1 VLGRVVWHLRARVGT
16 RGPVCTGVIAVML
29 AAMKAPITT
38 TAAVLWELGGKW
50 EVEEVELDPPGPGEV
65 LVELTASGLCH
76 SDEHLVTGDLPVAY
90 PMIGGHEGAGR
101 VVEVGPGVTEV
112 EVGDPVV
119 MTFLPSCGRCSYCV
133 RGATALCDDGAGATL
148 GPQLDGTYRFHA
160 RGQDVGQMCLLGTFA
175 KHTVVPVKSVVKI
188 DEGFPLHLAALVGC
202 GVTTG
207 FGSAVRTAELRAGDT
222 AVVVGVGGIG
232 ANAVQGARI
241 AGCRYVVAVDPVEF
255 KREKARELGATHVAA
270 SMDEAWNTVSSITRG
285 QLADAAI
292 LTTGVAEG
300 AHLQPALQ
308 LVGKRGRV
316 VVTAL
321 GHPGEDTVSMSLLEL
336 TLYEKQ
342 VRGALFGSSNGQH
355 DVPRLLEMY
364 NLGQL
369 KLEELI
375 TREYSLEEIN
385 TGYQDMREGRN
396 IRGLIRY

>member
-1 VLGRVVWHLRARVGT
+1 
-16 RGPVCTGVIAVML
+16 MQ
-29 AAMKAPITT
+29 T

-50 EVEEVELDPPGPGEV
+50 EIEEVELDPPNAGEV

-76 SDEHLVTGDLPVAY
+76 SDEHLVTGDIPIGF

-112 EVGDPVV
+112 GVGDPVV

-133 RGATALCDDGAGATL
+133 RGYTSLCNDGAGATL

-160 RGQDVGQMCLLGTFA
+160 RGEDVGQMCLLGTFA
-175 KHTVVPVKSVVKI
+175 KHTVVPVKSVVQI

-207 FGSAVRTAELRAGDT
+207 FGSAVRTADLRAGDT
-222 AVVVGVGGIG
+222 AVVIGIGGVG
-232 ANAVQGARI
+232 ANAVQGAKV
-241 AGCRYVVAVDPVEF
+241 AGCRYVVAVDPFEF
-255 KREKARELGATHVAA
+255 KREKALELGATHVAA
-270 SMDEAWNTVSSITRG
+270 SMDEAWDLVSGLTRG

-292 LTTGVAEG
+292 LTPGVVEG
-300 AHLQPALQ
+300 EHLQPALQ

-321 GHPGEDTVSMSLLEL
+321 GHPDQDTAALSLMDL

-364 NLGQL
+364 NLGLL
-369 KLEELI
+369 KLDELI

-385 TGYQDMREGRN
+385 VGYQDMREGRN

>member
-101 VVEVGPGVTEV
+101 VVEAGPGVTEV

-160 RGQDVGQMCLLGTFA
+160 RGQDLGQMCLLGTFA

-255 KREKARELGATHVAA
+255 KREKALELGATHVAA

>member
-1 VLGRVVWHLRARVGT
+1 
-16 RGPVCTGVIAVML
+16 
-29 AAMKAPITT
+29 MKT

-76 SDEHLVTGDLPVAY
+76 SDEHLVTGDIPISF

-101 VVEVGPGVTEV
+101 VLEIGPGVTDV

-119 MTFLPSCGRCSYCV
+119 MTFLPSCGRCNNCV
-133 RGATALCDDGAGATL
+133 RGWTSLCDDGAGATL

-160 RGQDVGQMCLLGTFA
+160 RGEDVGQMCLLGTFA

-207 FGSAVRTAELRAGDT
+207 FGSAVRTADLRAGDT
-222 AVVVGVGGIG
+222 AVVIGIGGIG
-232 ANAVQGARI
+232 ANAVQGAKL
-241 AGCRYVVAVDPVEF
+241 AGCRYVVAVDPLEF
-255 KREKARELGATHVAA
+255 KRAKALELGATHVAA
-270 SMDEAWNTVSSITRG
+270 SMDDAWNVVSELTRG
-285 QLADAAI
+285 QMAEAAI
-292 LTTGVAEG
+292 LTPGVIEG
-300 AHLQPALQ
+300 EHLQPALQ

-321 GHPGEDTVSMSLLEL
+321 GHPDQDQAALSLMEL

-342 VRGALFGSSNGQH
+342 IRGALFGSSNGQF
-355 DVPRLLEMY
+355 DVPRLLELY
-364 NLGQL
+364 NLGLL
-369 KLEELI
+369 KLDELI
-375 TREYSLEEIN
+375 TREYALEEIN
-385 TGYQDMREGRN
+385 QGYEDMREGRN

>member
-1 VLGRVVWHLRARVGT
+1 MRT
-16 RGPVCTGVIAVML
+16 Q
-29 AAMKAPITT
+29 AAMFFEHGQSWQVRDI
-38 TAAVLWELGGKW
+38 
-50 EVEEVELDPPGPGEV
+50 ELDDPRQGEV
-65 LVELTASGLCH
+65 LVRLVAVGLCH
-76 SDEHLVTGDLPVAY
+76 SDEHTRLGDLRVRHF

-101 VVEVGPGVTEV
+101 VVEVGPGVHEV
-112 EVGDPVV
+112 AVGDPVV
-119 MTFLPSCGRCSYCV
+119 MTFLPSCGRCTYCV
-133 RGATALCDDGAGATL
+133 RGYTALCDDGAGATL

-160 RGQDVGQMCLLGTFA
+160 RGEDVGQMCLLGTFA

-222 AVVVGVGGIG
+222 AVVIGVGGIG
-232 ANAVQGARI
+232 ANAVQGAKV

-255 KREKARELGATHVAA
+255 KREKALELGATHVAA
-270 SMDEAWNTVSSITRG
+270 TMDEAWNLVSGLTRG

-300 AHLQPALQ
+300 SYLQPALQ
-308 LVGKRGRV
+308 LVGKKGRV

-321 GHPGEDTVSMSLLEL
+321 GHPDEETASLSLLEL

-342 VRGALFGSSNGQH
+342 IRGALFGSSNGQH
-355 DVPRLLEMY
+355 DVPRLLEMH
-364 NLGQL
+364 NLGLL

>member
-1 VLGRVVWHLRARVGT
+1 
-16 RGPVCTGVIAVML
+16 
-29 AAMKAPITT
+29 MKT

-50 EVEEVELDPPGPGEV
+50 EVEEVELDGPRAGEV
-65 LVELTASGLCH
+65 LVELAASGLCH

-90 PMIGGHEGAGR
+90 PMVGGHEGAGR
-101 VVEVGPGVTEV
+101 IVEVGPGVTEV

-119 MTFLPSCGRCSYCV
+119 MTFLPSCGRCSWCV
-133 RGATALCDDGAGATL
+133 RGFTALCDDGAGATL

-175 KHTVVPVKSVVKI
+175 RHTVVPVKSVVKI

-207 FGSAVRTAELRAGDT
+207 FGSAVRSADLRAGDT
-222 AVVVGVGGIG
+222 AVVIGVGGIG

-241 AGCRYVVAVDPVEF
+241 AGCRYVVAVDPVGF
-255 KREKARELGATHVAA
+255 KREKALELGATHVAA

-300 AHLQPALQ
+300 DQLQPALQ

-355 DVPRLLEMY
+355 DVPRLLEMH
-364 NLGQL
+364 NLGRL
-369 KLEELI
+369 KLAELI
-375 TREYSLEEIN
+375 TREYRLEEIN

-396 IRGLIRY
+396 IRGLIRF

>member
-1 VLGRVVWHLRARVGT
+1 
-16 RGPVCTGVIAVML
+16 
-29 AAMKAPITT
+29 MKT
-38 TAAVLWELGGKW
+38 TAAVLWEMGGKW
-50 EVEEVELDPPGPGEV
+50 EVEEVELDGPAAGEV
-65 LVELTASGLCH
+65 LVELAASGLCH

-90 PMIGGHEGAGR
+90 PMVGGHEGAGR
-101 VVEVGPGVTEV
+101 VIEIGAGVTDV
-112 EVGDPVV
+112 AVGDPVV
-119 MTFLPSCGRCSYCV
+119 MTFLPACGRCSYCA
-133 RGATALCDDGAGATL
+133 RGWSNLCNDGAGATL

-160 RGQDVGQMCLLGTFA
+160 RGEDIGQMCLLGTFA

-222 AVVVGVGGIG
+222 AVVIGIGGIG
-232 ANAVQGARI
+232 ANAVQGAKV

-255 KREKARELGATHVAA
+255 KRQKALELGATHVAA
-270 SMDEAWNTVSSITRG
+270 SMDEAWDLVSGITRG

-292 LTTGVAEG
+292 VTTGVAEG
-300 AHLQPALQ
+300 DDLQSALQ
-308 LVGKRGRV
+308 LVGKKGRV
-316 VVTAL
+316 VITAL
-321 GHPGEDTVSMSLLEL
+321 ARAEQDTASISLLDL

-355 DVPRLLEMY
+355 DVPRLLEMA

-375 TREYSLEEIN
+375 TREYTIDQVN
-385 TGYQDMREGRN
+385 QGYEDMREGRN